1 MSTHDEVMNCC
12 PKMCDFQFNGPSDRC
27 RWLFSAEICYFWPLV
42 VFSMIWSDWRC
53 SKKFKYEERD
63 RDLIHHFYEWFLES
77 VSSRSSREHWN
88 SVFKGEGLKMGG
100 FPFWWNIVFFWKT
113 TWKYSEQKSWK
124 HATAPMKQQHGKPLF
139 SHALTSKSLGS
150 PSWVVRDTARLVG

>member
-27 RWLFSAEICYFWPLV
+27 RWLFCAEICYFWLLV
-42 VFSMIWSDWRC
+42 VFSRIWSDWRW
-53 SKKFKYEERD
+53 SKKIKYEERD

-77 VSSRSSREHWN
+77 VSSREHWN
-88 SVFKGEGLKMGG
+88 SVFKGEGLKMGC
-100 FPFWWNIVFFWKT
+100 FPFWWNIEILKNNVEILWAKIMETCYRSHEAT
-113 TWKYSEQKSWK
+113 TWK
-124 HATAPMKQQHGKPLF
+124 PPF
-139 SHALTSKSLGS
+139 FHALRKSLGS